1 MKHFKILYIVNT
13 LTVSVM
19 FGVWQQ
25 NIFAGIF
32 LMFLIDVVFYAIEY
46 ATDLFANKTE
56 EIK

>member
-1 MKHFKILYIVNT
+1 MKHFNIMYIVNS

-46 ATDLFANKTE
+46 ATDLFANK
-56 EIK
+56 IGD